1 MARQPRPRS
10 EPPAFDQL
18 HLALTGPA
26 LELAGAANRLI
37 HTALPHGPSSRAWT
51 RVYGVDKM
59 LAWKIMRLCEAI
71 DLPGVLGH
79 LPGRSG
85 LRVLVQRLRQ
95 GGCDEAAVA
104 AFERAAL
111 HLWDELE
118 SRRVTRNAMATLA
131 AGALDSPAQ
140 IRARLRD
147 RRAMRLA
154 SERIWGV
161 SAAVRVS
168 TYLLAPARTP
178 DMISLAMI
186 TIMDGLRIHRR
197 GEPWCVFSPSVNY
210 PVSDPDL
217 EAAPPDGEVVS
228 GADESGGPLVRHDPL
243 GPLISEHCDDLGRS
257 AIALHPTSGTRHLYL
272 DRDRVPLSKPMRV
285 VFGEVTPLLGSAH
298 ASTPGE
304 LGMINSRVVTP
315 VATLV
320 LEVMLHRDLPP
331 PATDPT
337 ALCFMKI
344 DPQQR
349 RSFEKPLR
357 LPVDAEVFRGPVHP
371 MTKLRGD
378 AAIAR
383 RHTLDLAASA
393 LRTRIDDY
401 ECHRLVVADPILG
414 STISLRW
421 RLPMRG

>member
-1 MARQPRPRS
+1 MARTVKPRT
-10 EPPAFDQL
+10 ETPAFDQL

-26 LELAGAANRLI
+26 LELADAANRLI

-95 GGCDEAAVA
+95 GGCDEAEVA

-118 SRRVTRNAMATLA
+118 THRVSRNAMATLA
-131 AGALDSPAQ
+131 VGALDSPAQ

-147 RRAMRLA
+147 RRTTRLA

-161 SAAVRVS
+161 SASVRVS

-178 DMISLAMI
+178 DMISLAQI
-186 TIMDGLRIHRR
+186 TIMDGLRILRR

-243 GPLISEHCDDLGRS
+243 GPLVSELCDDLGRS
-257 AIALHPTSGTRHLYL
+257 AIA
-272 DRDRVPLSKPMRV
+272 
-285 VFGEVTPLLGSAH
+285 
-298 ASTPGE
+298 
-304 LGMINSRVVTP
+304 
-315 VATLV
+315 
-320 LEVMLHRDLPP
+320 
-331 PATDPT
+331 
-337 ALCFMKI
+337 
-344 DPQQR
+344 
-349 RSFEKPLR
+349 
-357 LPVDAEVFRGPVHP
+357 
-371 MTKLRGD
+371 
-378 AAIAR
+378 
-383 RHTLDLAASA
+383 
-393 LRTRIDDY
+393 
-401 ECHRLVVADPILG
+401 
-414 STISLRW
+414 
-421 RLPMRG
+421 